1 MTSDMRP
8 TYQINFKV
16 LNICTSALNL
26 WWQAWRAPRKETAG
40 SGTPALEFKTE
51 LIESIIHHLDNLLQL
66 FSSEFHTL
74 KTFI

>member
-8 TYQINFKV
+8 TYQRNFKV

-51 LIESIIHHLDNLLQL
+51 LIES
-66 FSSEFHTL
+66 
-74 KTFI
+74 